1 MIKQKGMYIILS
13 SPSGA
18 GKTSLAKKII
28 KKNKNFE
35 LSISYTTR
43 QKRQKEIDKKD
54 YYFISKKMFDF
65 LKKRNFFIEYAKVFN
80 NYYGTSLEKT
90 KKVNNSGKDILF
102 DIDWQG
108 SRKIKKKL
116 GDKVTSIF
124 ILPPSKKE
132 LIRRLNKRA
141 QDPKNVVKER
151 LSSFKKELSEQLW
164 SKGDKTGIKQFQKH
178 NFQLMVGMK
187 PMNIRKLEDRVIAT
201 IELITPTSWSLPT
214 TISWKTK
221 QGNMALAHKSEVSS
235 ESIEFN
241 WETDFPIEKV
251 EAHISPYKKS
261 KAEKNGFGFNA
272 EYYYL
277 LIPDVELQV
286 FFGEML
292 MMMDKPEETTK
303 RSEEFLCPLEGVQS

>member
-90 KKVNNSGKDILF
+90 KKINKLGRDILF

-151 LSSFKKELSEQLW
+151 LSSFKKELSHWKEYKYVLVNDTLE
-164 SKGDKTGIKQFQKH
+164 KAAKRI
-178 NFQLMVGMK
+178 
-187 PMNIRKLEDRVIAT
+187 MNIINLERKSITNSEHLTYSKNAKLDQ
-201 IELITPTSWSLPT
+201 LIKRL
-214 TISWKTK
+214 
-221 QGNMALAHKSEVSS
+221 
-235 ESIEFN
+235 
-241 WETDFPIEKV
+241 
-251 EAHISPYKKS
+251 KK
-261 KAEKNGFGFNA
+261 
-272 EYYYL
+272 
-277 LIPDVELQV
+277 
-286 FFGEML
+286 
-292 MMMDKPEETTK
+292 
-303 RSEEFLCPLEGVQS
+303 

>member
-80 NYYGTSLEKT
+80 NYYGTS
-90 KKVNNSGKDILF
+90 KKINNSGKDILF

-151 LSSFKKELSEQLW
+151 LSSFKKELSHWKEYKYVLVNDTLE
-164 SKGDKTGIKQFQKH
+164 KAAKRI
-178 NFQLMVGMK
+178 
-187 PMNIRKLEDRVIAT
+187 MNIINLERKSITNSEHLTYSKNAKLDQ
-201 IELITPTSWSLPT
+201 LIKRL
-214 TISWKTK
+214 
-221 QGNMALAHKSEVSS
+221 
-235 ESIEFN
+235 
-241 WETDFPIEKV
+241 
-251 EAHISPYKKS
+251 KK
-261 KAEKNGFGFNA
+261 
-272 EYYYL
+272 
-277 LIPDVELQV
+277 
-286 FFGEML
+286 
-292 MMMDKPEETTK
+292 
-303 RSEEFLCPLEGVQS
+303 